1 MLHRLHILSKK
12 LPAETWPFARFC
24 AIGLLNATIHFSML
38 NAIVFALSLK
48 EGRPTSA
55 ANAAA
60 FLIANLFSYQ
70 ANSRWNFKV
79 ETSFKRYTGFLVTSL
94 AGACFSYLM
103 MQIGQNLVARFDDI
117 VRDWVLASGISFRMS
132 AAAWHRSAAFM
143 VQLPFMALMNFSLLR
158 LLVFPREKK
167 AEQE

>member
-1 MLHRLHILSKK
+1 MLHRLHLFSKK

-24 AIGLLNATIHFSML
+24 AIGVLNATIHFL
-38 NAIVFALSLK
+38 TFNAIVVALSLK
-48 EGRPTSA
+48 EGSPTSA
-55 ANAAA
+55 ANAAS
-60 FLIANLFSYQ
+60 FLVANLFSYQ

-117 VRDWVLASGISFRMS
+117 VREWLLASGIPFRMS
-132 AAAWHRSAAFM
+132 ASAWHRSAAFV
-143 VQLPFMALMNFSLLR
+143 VQLPFVALMNFSLLR

-167 AEQE
+167 AEEK